1 MGLVIH
7 VFLTNIARRS
17 LVFKLCRYVLIWSLN
32 VTYLD
37 LSPVHMH
44 LFTGGGH
51 FLYLCTQM
59 YFGACEGEG
68 GGGTRFTYMWLF
80 LPQVQNLYQIH
91 FYLLK
96 LSINHCIFSI
106 ELHHV
111 PYKKEQ

>member
-68 GGGTRFTYMWLF
+68 GGHKIYIHVVIFTPSAKFVSNSL
-80 LPQVQNLYQIH
+80 LPIEIVYKSLHI
-91 FYLLK
+91 FYRIA
-96 LSINHCIFSI
+96 SCPI
-106 ELHHV
+106 
-111 PYKKEQ
+111 

>member
-68 GGGTRFTYMWLF
+68 GGAQDLHTCGYFYPKCKICIKFTFTY
-80 LPQVQNLYQIH
+80 
-91 FYLLK
+91 
-96 LSINHCIFSI
+96 
-106 ELHHV
+106 
-111 PYKKEQ
+111 